1 MNAYDSGTPGG
12 VGAGSHVRRSEGG
25 DVLHQRAGAV
35 PRLVVVRDGGGCR
48 ADEQPHRAAS
58 ASWCVVAEERLW
70 QSQGG
75 GLPPCGADPGG
86 GADPAV
92 AKAPGGGLPPSSTG
106 GSSVWPT
113 CSEATDDYWRL
124 NGYGTSSARRSGP
137 RESSSI
143 PRSRE
148 TKSVCE
154 TCSTRPTSR
163 FRVHYFLDE
172 L

>member
-58 ASWCVVAEERLW
+58 ASWCVVAEERLR

-75 GLPPCGADPGG
+75 GLPPCGADPDG

-92 AKAPGGGLPPSSTG
+92 AKAPGDGLPPSSTG

-113 CSEATDDYWRL
+113 RSEATDDYWRL
-124 NGYGTSSARRSGP
+124 NGYRWLRTDNASRGFFRQRIARVLSP
-137 RESSSI
+137 
-143 PRSRE
+143 
-148 TKSVCE
+148 
-154 TCSTRPTSR
+154 
-163 FRVHYFLDE
+163 
-172 L
+172 